1 MNAIRME
8 EKKISVKTQTKEK
21 LGWER
26 KKTQWT
32 KNINFN
38 WIQLLI
44 IDM

>member
-26 KKTQWT
+26 KKKHSEQ
-32 KNINFN
+32 KI
-38 WIQLLI
+38 
-44 IDM
+44 